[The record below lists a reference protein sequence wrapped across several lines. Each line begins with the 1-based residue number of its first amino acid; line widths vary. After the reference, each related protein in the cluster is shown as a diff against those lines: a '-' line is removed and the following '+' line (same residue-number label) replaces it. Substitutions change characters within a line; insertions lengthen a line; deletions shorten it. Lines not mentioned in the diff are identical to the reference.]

1 MWRTARSR
9 SGVDGILI
17 TVVSAILS
25 LLIASP
31 RSAAAARVAHS
42 RLRSAAP
49 KPAAAAGR
57 HIATGSLN
65 PEREMLLRLQDGQGT
80 LQKQSADFNAGIQT
94 RISQLRAGIE
104 DSQRKTQEML
114 EQNAQRVDSSRRL
127 LKLIV
132 TLLVLSWGGF
142 LYVARLLARLQDKSV
157 AWKGKVPEPA
167 PDEEGIVSWRKVGP
181 LNAGKAGSLKDS
193 VV

>member
-17 TVVSAILS
+17 TVVSAFLS

-31 RSAAAARVAHS
+31 SSAAAARVAHS

-49 KPAAAAGR
+49 KPAAVAGR
-57 HIATGSLN
+57 HIATGILN
-65 PEREMLLRLQDGQGT
+65 PDREMLLRLQDGQST
-80 LQKQSADFNAGIQT
+80 LEKQTADFNAGIQR
-94 RISQLRAGIE
+94 RISQLSAGIE

-114 EQNAQRVDSSRRL
+114 EQTAQRVDSSRRL

-132 TLLVLSWGGF
+132 ALLVLSWGGL
-142 LYVARLLARLQDKSV
+142 LYAARQFPRLQDKSV

-167 PDEEGIVSWRKVGP
+167 PDEEGIVSWRKGGP
-181 LNAGKAGSLKDS
+181 QMPGKAGSLKDS